1 MKAMFAAI
9 MILTSLSSFAS
20 IRDSKYDARHI
31 KAIKSAIQEKCGN
44 IRDLAEVSS
53 SEQVIR
59 IDQGIRDV
67 RYTTVISGV
76 QRIDQGIFDYYRITV
91 SSYYADS
98 YDHEARDWGSYSV
111 ESLKC
116 ELE

>member
-1 MKAMFAAI
+1 MKSMFAAF
-9 MILTSLSSFAS
+9 MIFASLSSFAS

-31 KAIKSAIQEKCGN
+31 KAIKSAIVEKCGH
-44 IRDLAEVSS
+44 IGELAEVSS
-53 SEQVIR
+53 SQEIIR
-59 IDQGIRDV
+59 IDQGIRDI
-67 RYTTVISGV
+67 RFTTVISGV
-76 QRIDQGIFDYYRITV
+76 QKIDQGIFDFFRITV
-91 SSYYADS
+91 SSYFSDS